1 VAAYSGTPGRL
12 PLPEVADALASTML
26 LRVGLALQE
35 LSQNL
40 ILLGHQLL
48 HYGSWRRWRGNLL
61 VMPATLPSCHLKTE
75 IAAIVIPT
83 HNSGR
88 QDIISYGRKNAIIII

>member
-1 VAAYSGTPGRL
+1 M
-12 PLPEVADALASTML
+12 LASTML
-26 LRVGLALQE
+26 LRVGLVLQE

-48 HYGSWRRWRGNLL
+48 HFGSWRWWQGNLL

-75 IAAIVIPT
+75 IAANVIPT
-83 HNSGR
+83 HNSE
-88 QDIISYGRKNAIIII
+88 QQAITTWKENAIIIILDSK